1 MLVRFCSPSP
11 RVSFA
16 TVVGARGQAFSL
28 YCWKLGLITISVI
41 GLIQFCWRHET
52 WCFHRMVVD
61 LPRSLWAGPP
71 QGGSFTARMSHIV
84 VLPSG
89 VRPLGVL
96 KINH

>member
-1 MLVRFCSPSP
+1 
-11 RVSFA
+11 
-16 TVVGARGQAFSL
+16 
-28 YCWKLGLITISVI
+28 
-41 GLIQFCWRHET
+41 
-52 WCFHRMVVD
+52 MVVD

-96 KINH
+96 KINHQTLFKARGKYRAFYPATLNKVATA